1 MNTIKT
7 LSPLKASLVLV
18 LVFASTSFAHGE
30 PNHSP
35 AASEYRAIELRER
48 LEEIASIER
57 STLSRSEKRLLR
69 REVREIKKEL
79 AAISGGVYLSVGAL
93 ILIALLLILL
103 L

>member
-1 MNTIKT
+1 MRLAILN
-7 LSPLKASLVLV
+7 KAT
-18 LVFASTSFAHGE
+18 LVFFLLLLS
-30 PNHSP
+30 SP
-35 AASEYRAIELRER
+35 AMAHNGPSSPETPETRAVHLQNRLVEINSMDREL
-48 LEEIASIER
+48 
-57 STLSRSEKRLLR
+57 LSRGERKALR